1 MKRWKGSACIGG
13 DDFFGDDL
21 EAFADDGFGLGE
33 GDAEALVGV
42 GPGFGEA
49 EEEVVAGDDEDFA
62 AFEALVEFGG
72 CDGAV
77 FEPEPEEEGAF
88 AGVEGVG
95 DAVAESFAEEAVCE
109 LAFGLVEGA
118 DDFAG
123 GAGELVALQER
134 LEEGLAD
141 VAVGEGEHGVH
152 VGESGG
158 DAFVGDDDGGA
169 DAGEA
174 EFGEADGDDEVL
186 VPDGCPVGVDGAGE
200 GHAVGLIENEGDAVG
215 GGDFPKGGEFGG
227 GDDVTRWVGGA
238 GEAEGGDVGGEG
250 GAEAVEVDAVLEGV
264 VGEFFDGARDGDEGV
279 GVEGL
284 VGVADV
290 FGGDGEEDFLFAVV
304 TGEEGEEV
312 KEGGLTAG
320 HDDDVF
326 FGAGPAAFALEEGGH
341 GAAEGGAA
349 AGGVV
354 IDEGAI
360 EAVGFVFEEVT
371 PLIPPEGL
379 HFGDG
384 GGVAAA
390 EHAHVRFR
398 GHGATEV
405 FHQFL
410 DAAGASQ
417 FFTQG
422 GKRDHSLPSCTSPTQ
437 ARKSKSSATSSI
449 CQRPSALRRKE
460 PTHFWCHWAGP
471 IMLSW

>member
-1 MKRWKGSACIGG
+1 MKRWKGSAAISC

-49 EEEVVAGDDEDFA
+49 EEEVVSGDDEDFA
-62 AFEALVEFGG
+62 VFEALVEFGG
-72 CDGAV
+72 GDGAV

-95 DAVAESFAEEAVCE
+95 HAVAEGFAEEAVGE

-118 DDFAG
+118 DDVADA
-123 GAGELVALQER
+123 AGELVAFEEGE
-134 LEEGLAD
+134 EEGLAD
-141 VAVGEGEHGVH
+141 VAVGEGEDGVH
-152 VGESGG
+152 VGEGGG
-158 DAFVGDDDGGA
+158 DALVGDDDGGA

-174 EFGEADGDDEVL
+174 ELGEADGDDEVF

-200 GHAVGLIENEGDAVG
+200 GHAVGLVEDEGDAVG
-215 GGDFPKGGEFGG
+215 GGDFAEGGELGW
-227 GDDVTRWVGGA
+227 GDDVAGGVGGA
-238 GEAEGGDVGGEG
+238 GEAEGGDVGGES
-250 GAEAVEVDAVLEGV
+250 GAEAVEVDAVFEGV
-264 VGEFFDGARDGDEGV
+264 VGEFFDGAGDGDEGV

-290 FGGDGEEDFLFAVV
+290 FGGDGEEDFLLAIV

-312 KEGGLTAG
+312 EEGGLAAG

-326 FGAGPAAFALEEGGH
+326 FGAGPAALALEEGGH
-341 GAAEGGAA
+341 GAAEGGAT
-349 AGGVV
+349 AGRIVV
-354 IDEGAI
+354 DEGAV
-360 EAVGFVFEEVT
+360 EAVGLVFEEVT

-384 GGVAAA
+384 GRVAAA
-390 EHAHVRFR
+390 EHAHVGLG
-398 GHGATEV
+398 GHGLTEV
-405 FHQFL
+405 FHQLL
-410 DAAGASQ
+410 DATRASQ
-417 FFTQG
+417 FFTQR
-422 GKRDHSLPSCTSPTQ
+422 GKRDHASPSWTSPTQ

-460 PTHFWCHWAGP
+460 PTHF
-471 IMLSW
+471 